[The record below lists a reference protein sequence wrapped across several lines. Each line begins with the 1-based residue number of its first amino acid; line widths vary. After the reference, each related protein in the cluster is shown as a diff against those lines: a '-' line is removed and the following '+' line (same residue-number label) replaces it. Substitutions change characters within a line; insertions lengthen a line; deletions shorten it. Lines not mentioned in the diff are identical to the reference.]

1 MGTDTVSENDSE
13 ITADIADG
21 EGEAEARGTSVT
33 ACSVVDG
40 GVVAL
45 LLEVAD
51 GASSLSG
58 LATATALLL
67 LLLPLLF
74 AAVAASSALEDDD
87 APDTMRRGVFELLG
101 VTLGLAPEEREE
113 VGDEVI
119 VVDVVRVPDVLGAT
133 VSRAVD
139 VVVAEGVVDGDTVP
153 EEVNESVALELAL
166 GVASALGVTL
176 TLAPLESEAVGDTV
190 TVALGLTEDEDEGVG
205 LAVDEDVPLGV
216 CELVGVSAALG
227 VCFPVSV
234 LLADT
239 LGVSLAVRD
248 ALSPLEMELVI
259 DGVALAERLSE
270 RDAARDTDAVPDG
283 VSELEVVAVG
293 VGVLDDVPLALCEAV
308 PLDESD
314 TLDVI
319 DALAPFVTE
328 PVGVDESVA
337 SAVELG
343 DGVTGDVPLGVGV
356 DEPVPLLD
364 ADGVEEIDADG
375 DSEPVRE
382 EDAPS
387 VSVAVGV

>member
-13 ITADIADG
+13 ITADIEDG

-33 ACSVVDG
+33 ESNVVDG

-51 GASSLSG
+51 SASSLSG
-58 LATATALLL
+58 LATAIAL

-87 APDTMRRGVFELLG
+87 DAPDTMRRGVFELLG
-101 VTLGLAPEEREE
+101 VMLGLAPEEREE

-133 VSRAVD
+133 VSRAVG
-139 VVVAEGVVDGDTVP
+139 VVVADGVVDGDTVP

-166 GVASALGVTL
+166 DVASALGVTL
-176 TLAPLESEAVGDTV
+176 ALAPLESDAVEDYV
-190 TVALGLTEDEDEGVG
+190 TLALGLTEDEDEGVG

-216 CELVGVSAALG
+216 CEPVGVSAALG

-248 ALSPLEMELVI
+248 ALSPREMELVI

-328 PVGVDESVA
+328 PVGVDESAA

-343 DGVTGDVPLGVGV
+343 DGVSGDVPLGVGV